1 MGSNDLLIVGGI
13 AMLAG
18 AWLLY
23 PDIFAGI
30 IPAIPGASGGG
41 EFIDPGTGTVTPGG
55 DFIVEDTP
63 NPTGECKSQYNGKC
77 KGECAADKYSADCQN
92 CIAVCGG
99 GGGQPP
105 GKCFSVGK
113 DRSVT
118 CGSTSNTCTG
128 SVGNLTCKC
137 GSNVAGNHVKD
148 NRPFK
153 MGGTRTCNDCT
164 VYCKTGSAPKV
175 LNGTPNQPA
184 GPGTYPITISPNCR
198 QNSKTSYVWT
208 SGGKTANGNSC
219 DQARAFWLKNYGSSP
234 KPQQPTTKSCNTSDK
249 CNTIAGGY
257 KKCSCGCAGGSWNMG
272 PNSPCSQCET
282 ACRARRRQAGY
293 SNAAFYFEDAAE
305 QYQDN
310 GQRFANMAM
319 AI

>member
-1 MGSNDLLIVGGI
+1 MLLE
-13 AMLAG
+13 
-18 AWLLY
+18 
-23 PDIFAGI
+23 
-30 IPAIPGASGGG
+30 GG

-153 MGGTRTCNDCT
+153 MGGTRTCNDCVT
-164 VYCKTGSAPKV
+164 FCKTGAAPKV

-184 GPGTYPITISPNCR
+184 GPGTYPKTITANCR
-198 QNSKTSYVWT
+198 QNSANSYVWT
-208 SGGKTANGNSC
+208 SGGKTSSGTSC
-219 DQARAFWLKNYGSSP
+219 TG
-234 KPQQPTTKSCNTSDK
+234 
-249 CNTIAGGY
+249 
-257 KKCSCGCAGGSWNMG
+257 
-272 PNSPCSQCET
+272 
-282 ACRARRRQAGY
+282 ARRTWCNQHTNNNCGEGGQTSTPRKTITSTLCKCGTGTAKHVTGDCNKCKNTCKSTCGNCSPQCLGTRTNVGY
-293 SNAAFYFEDAAE
+293 YFDDAAE
-305 QYQDN
+305 QYFDN
-310 GQRFANMAM
+310 GFRFANMAM